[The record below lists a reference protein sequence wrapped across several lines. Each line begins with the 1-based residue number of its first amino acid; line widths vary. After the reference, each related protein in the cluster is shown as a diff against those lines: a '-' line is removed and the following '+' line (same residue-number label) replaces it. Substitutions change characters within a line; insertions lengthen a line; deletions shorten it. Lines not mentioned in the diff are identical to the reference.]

1 MISGGA
7 SIKSKRF
14 VEVLWLDAEGHAA
27 WTTEKEADK
36 LEAPLVTMRG
46 YLVRRTKKVLVLAMG
61 YHEDSWLNVFTI
73 PSGMVQKVTT
83 L

>member
-1 MISGGA
+1 M
-7 SIKSKRF
+7 KSRRF

-27 WTTEKEADK
+27 WTTDKDADK
-36 LEAPLVTMRG
+36 IEAPLVTMRG
-46 YLVRRTKKVLVLAMG
+46 YLVRRNKKVVLLAMG

-73 PSGMVQKVTT
+73 PAAMVQKVTT

>member
-1 MISGGA
+1 M
-7 SIKSKRF
+7 KSRRF

-27 WTTEKEADK
+27 WTADK
-36 LEAPLVTMRG
+36 DTDKIEAPIVTMRG
-46 YLVRRTKKVLVLAMG
+46 FLVRRNKKVLVLAMG

-73 PSGMVQKVTT
+73 PAGMVKKVTR

>member
-1 MISGGA
+1 MKA
-7 SIKSKRF
+7 KRF

-27 WTTEKEADK
+27 WTADK
-36 LEAPLVTMRG
+36 DADKIASPVVTMRG
-46 YLVRRTKKVLVLAMG
+46 YLVRRNKKVVVLAMG

-73 PSGMVQKVTT
+73 PAGMVRKVTT

>member
-1 MISGGA
+1 M
-7 SIKSKRF
+7 KSKRF

-27 WTTEKEADK
+27 WTADK
-36 LEAPLVTMRG
+36 DADKIAPPVVTMRG
-46 YLVRRTKKVLVLAMG
+46 YLVRRNKKVVVLAMG

-73 PSGMVQKVTT
+73 PAGMVRKVTT